1 MTPKETIASERL
13 PQPKGPYSPAVRA
26 GGFLFVSGQGPLDPG
41 TGDVVKGP
49 IEQQTR
55 LVLENIRTI
64 LEAAG
69 SSLTRVVKTTCYLKD
84 IGDFAP
90 MNEVYAAFFPVDP
103 PARTTIEAA
112 NLPLGIAIEIEAIA
126 LAE

>member
-1 MTPKETIASERL
+1 
-13 PQPKGPYSPAVRA
+13 
-26 GGFLFVSGQGPLDPG
+26 
-41 TGDVVKGP
+41 
-49 IEQQTR
+49 
-55 LVLENIRTI
+55 VLENIRTI

-84 IGDFAP
+84 IGDFVP

-112 NLPLGIAIEIEAIA
+112 NLPLGISIEIEAIA

>member
-84 IGDFAP
+84 IGDFVP

-112 NLPLGIAIEIEAIA
+112 NLPLGISIEIEAIA